1 MFTTTPPVRTRQ
13 PQARS
18 PRGQSK
24 EESMEHTQGRR
35 PVFELEEEREA
46 AKIKV
51 IGLGGGGSNAVNRM
65 MAAPFTGVDFIVGNT
80 DLHALRS
87 SPAPGKL
94 QLGSRL
100 TGGLRRG
107 SAPEV
112 RKKPALADRWE
123 IQK

>member
-51 IGLGGGGSNAVNRM
+51 IGLGGGGPQAVNRKI
-65 MAAPFTGVDFIVGNT
+65 AAPLTRVAFLVGNT
-80 DLHALRS
+80 ELQAPP
-87 SPAPGKL
+87 PAPRAGEL
-94 QLGSRL
+94 QLGPR
-100 TGGLRRG
+100 
-107 SAPEV
+107 AP
-112 RKKPALADRWE
+112 
-123 IQK
+123 

>member
-24 EESMEHTQGRR
+24 EDSMEHTQGRR

-51 IGLGGGGSNAVNRM
+51 IGLGGGRSNTGYRTI
-65 MAAPFTGVDFIVGNT
+65 AATFTSLDFLVAT
-80 DLHALRS
+80 TYTHALTRS
-87 SPAPGKL
+87 TTPSKIAN
-94 QLGSRL
+94 GSRR
-100 TGGLRRG
+100 TT
-107 SAPEV
+107 
-112 RKKPALADRWE
+112 
-123 IQK
+123 

>member
-46 AKIKV
+46 AKIEV
-51 IGLGGGGSNAVNRM
+51 IGLGGGGSKAGHRM
-65 MAAPFTGVDFIVGNT
+65 MGAPFPGVGFTVG
-80 DLHALRS
+80 DPGLQGPPS
-87 SPAPGKL
+87 APRPRKL
-94 QLGSRL
+94 PLCTPL
-100 TGGLRRG
+100 TGGPGPR
-107 SAPEV
+107 SQSV
-112 RKKPALADRWE
+112 RSTD
-123 IQK
+123 

>member
-24 EESMEHTQGRR
+24 EDSMEHTQGRR
-35 PVFELEEEREA
+35 PVFELEDEREA

-65 MAAPFTGVDFIVGNT
+65 MAASFTGVDFIVANT
-80 DLHALRS
+80 DLQALKS

-94 QLGSRL
+94 QLRAPL
-100 TGGLRRG
+100 TPGPRR
-107 SAPEV
+107 
-112 RKKPALADRWE
+112 
-123 IQK
+123 

>member
-1 MFTTTPPVRTRQ
+1 MARPGRWAGALAGGGGTGLRNSSRRGGGRKPPRAAGQAELYTTMPPVRARH

-65 MAAPFTGVDFIVGNT
+65 MAASLPGVDLLPGDT
-80 DLHALRS
+80 DIQALRS
-87 SPAPGKL
+87 
-94 QLGSRL
+94 
-100 TGGLRRG
+100 
-107 SAPEV
+107 
-112 RKKPALADRWE
+112 
-123 IQK
+123 